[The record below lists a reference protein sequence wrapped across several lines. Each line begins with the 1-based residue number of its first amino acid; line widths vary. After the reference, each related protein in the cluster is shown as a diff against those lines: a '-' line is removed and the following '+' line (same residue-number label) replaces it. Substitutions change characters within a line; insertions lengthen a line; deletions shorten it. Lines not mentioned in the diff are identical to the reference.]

1 MQRILEQTPIAL
13 EVLEGLKS
21 SPKQI
26 SSKYFYDA
34 EGSRIFQRIMRMPDY
49 YLTDCE
55 TEIFDSH
62 KRAIGSQFCNGR
74 CTIDLV
80 ELGAGDGSKTKIL
93 IEDLLAEEINFR
105 YIPVDISENAVVQ
118 LAGAMKQQF
127 PTLNLEPRIGDYFHM
142 IENLSKE
149 YPSRKVLLFLGSN
162 LGNYNQMQS
171 ISFLSGL
178 NRVMSEDDLF
188 FIGLDL
194 KKDPDVIRKA
204 YNDLQGHTRDFNL
217 NLLTRFNK
225 ELGADFKLE
234 GFKHLPQYDP
244 QTGTASSFL
253 VSTMD
258 QEVTFSETDEV
269 IHFRKGESIQTEISQ
284 KYDLEMIEKL
294 AAESGFEVIRNF
306 FDSRRYF
313 VNSLWK
319 KL

>member
-1 MQRILEQTPIAL
+1 MQRILEQTPLAL
-13 EVLEGLKS
+13 EILDGLKS

-34 EGSRIFQRIMRMPDY
+34 EGSRIFQRIMRMPEY

-55 TEIFDSH
+55 TEIFEIH
-62 KRAIGSQFCNGR
+62 KRAIGSQFCHGR

-93 IEDLLAEEINFR
+93 IEDLLEEGIQFK
-105 YIPVDISENAVVQ
+105 YIPVDISENAVLQ

-142 IENLSKE
+142 IENLSQE

-162 LGNYNQMQS
+162 LGNYNQMES
-171 ISFLSGL
+171 ISFLSEL
-178 NRVMSEDDLF
+178 NLVMSGDDLF

-204 YNDLQGHTRDFNL
+204 YDDPQGHTRDFNL
-217 NLLTRFNK
+217 NLLTRFNR
-225 ELGADFKLE
+225 ELGADFHLE
-234 GFKHLPQYDP
+234 GFTHAPLYDP

-253 VSTMD
+253 VSTTD
-258 QEVTFSETDEV
+258 QEITFAETDDV
-269 IHFRKGESIQTEISQ
+269 IHFSKGECIQTEISQ

-294 AAESGFEVIRNF
+294 AAASGFEVIQNF

-313 VNSLWK
+313 VNSLWRK
-319 KL
+319 M